1 MPRFSN
7 RRLRRCSVVLLLLTS
22 APSFGQAGQTEEL
35 LVTASRVPRGPLEL
49 IGNTAAI
56 DTRAMRLTSHQHI
69 YELGTR
75 AAGTWLSRGSGQENL
90 TAIRSPVLTGPGACG
105 AFLTLED
112 SIPTRPTGFCNVN
125 QLFEIPT
132 ELAQRTE
139 VLRGP
144 ANALYGSNG
153 LHGSLNFLLPEAGAD
168 PGWRGDLELGPDD
181 YRRGR
186 ANYSGNWR
194 GTGIA
199 AGLLADNYGGFQNDS
214 GYEQQKG
221 YLKLART
228 LAAGTLRFGFS
239 ASNLDQETAGFIRGK
254 DAYKD
259 EELRRVNPNPEAFR
273 KADSQRTYLRWSRD
287 DDASRGSDLRVY
299 LRRSDMEFLQH
310 FLPGQPL
317 EENSQRSGGVMFS
330 RWLALGEGS
339 LTWGLDSEYMQ
350 GSLREIQFQDLGP
363 DSSRPPGKH
372 YDYEVDSLLAAAY
385 AQLDLPLTD
394 AWTLR
399 AGARVEYLRY
409 DYDNRMLSGNTREDG
424 SECTNGC
431 LFFRP
436 ADRSDDFAE
445 IAPNLGLR
453 YRIDEDSIA
462 WLTLTR
468 GFRAPQATELY
479 RLQSGQAVGDL
490 EPEIMDSIELGW
502 RRETGRLSL
511 EASAFA
517 MRKDNYIFRDAE
529 GFNVSDGRSEHV
541 GAELQASWRAESGWF
556 AALAGTWVRHSYA
569 FDRNLSFGETIRSGD
584 DVDTAPRT
592 LGSARL
598 GYDRG
603 PLLAELEWLHQGA
616 YFLNASNT
624 AHYEGHD
631 LANLRIVWRPVGNW
645 SLALRVNNLADTR
658 YADRAD
664 FAFGSFRY
672 FPGREREAF
681 FQIGYR
687 MF

>member
-1 MPRFSN
+1 MHRMN
-7 RRLRRCSVVLLLLTS
+7 DRRLRRCAFVLLIATGTPGYGQS
-22 APSFGQAGQTEEL
+22 AETEEL

-49 IGNTAAI
+49 IGNTAAL
-56 DTRAMRLTSHQHI
+56 DTQAIRLTSHQHI

-75 AAGTWLSRGSGQENL
+75 TAGTWLSRGSGQEHL

-132 ELAQRTE
+132 ELVQRSE

-153 LHGSLNFLLPEAGAD
+153 LHGSLNFLLPEAGANR
-168 PGWRGDLELGPDD
+168 GWRGDIEAGPDD

-186 ANYSGNWR
+186 GNWS
-194 GTGIA
+194 GSWGDTGVA
-199 AGLLADNYGGFQNDS
+199 AGLLADYYGGFQNDS

-221 YLKLART
+221 YFKLARD
-228 LAAGTLRFGFS
+228 LGDSKLRVGFS
-239 ASNLDQETAGFIRGK
+239 ASNLDQETAGFIRGQ

-259 EELRRVNPNPEAFR
+259 PELRRINPNPEAFR
-273 KADSQRTYLRWSRD
+273 QADSQRAYLRWSQNRD
-287 DDASRGSDLRVY
+287 TMRGRDLRAY

-317 EENSQRSGGVMFS
+317 EENGQLSGGLMFS
-330 RWLALGEGS
+330 QWQPLGNGS
-339 LTWGLDSEYMQ
+339 LTWGLDTEYMQ
-350 GSLREIQFQDLGP
+350 GFLRETQFQDLGP
-363 DSSRPPGKH
+363 DSNRPPGKH
-372 YDYEVDSLLAAAY
+372 YDYGVDSLLAAAY
-385 AQLDLPLTD
+385 AQLDLPLTET
-394 AWTLR
+394 WTLR
-399 AGARVEYLRY
+399 AGLRIEYLRY
-409 DYDNRMLSGNTREDG
+409 DYDNRMLDGNTREDG
-424 SECTNGC
+424 SECTSGC

-445 IAPNLGLR
+445 LAPNFGLR
-453 YRIDEDSIA
+453 YRIDDDSIA

-490 EPEIMDSIELGW
+490 QPEIMDSIEIGW
-502 RRETGRLSL
+502 RRETRQLSL

-529 GFNVSDGRSEHV
+529 GFNVSDGNSEHV

-556 AALAGTWVRHSYA
+556 AALAGTWVRHTYA

-592 LGSARL
+592 LGSARI

-603 PLLAELEWLHQGA
+603 PLLTELEWLHQGA
-616 YFLNASNT
+616 YYLNASNT
-624 AHYEGHD
+624 ARYDGHD
-631 LANLRIVWRPVGNW
+631 LANLRVVWRPVDNW
-645 SLALRVNNLADTR
+645 SLALRINNLADTR

-664 FAFGSFRY
+664 FAFGSYRY

-681 FQIGYR
+681 VQLAYR
-687 MF
+687 SF

>member
-1 MPRFSN
+1 MN
-7 RRLRRCSVVLLLLTS
+7 LYRLGRCTLLFLIAAS
-22 APSFGQAGQTEEL
+22 APALGQTDQTEEL
-35 LVTASRVPRGPLEL
+35 LVTASRVPRGPLDL

-56 DTRAMRLTSHQHI
+56 DTQAMRLTSHQHI

-75 AAGTWLSRGSGQENL
+75 AAGAWLSRGSGQENL

-132 ELAQRTE
+132 ELAQRSE

-153 LHGSLNFLLPEAGAD
+153 LHGSLNFLLPEPGVN
-168 PGWRGDLELGPDD
+168 PGWRGDIEAGPDD

-186 ANYSGNWR
+186 VNYSGDL
-194 GTGIA
+194 GDTGIA
-199 AGLLADNYGGFQNDS
+199 GGLLADNYGGFQNDS
-214 GYEQQKG
+214 GYEQQKA
-221 YLKLART
+221 YLKLARELSDST
-228 LAAGTLRFGFS
+228 LGIGFS

-259 EELRRVNPNPEAFR
+259 PELRRINPNPEAFR
-273 KADSQRTYLRWSRD
+273 EADSQRVFLRWSQAV
-287 DDASRGSDLRVY
+287 DAVRGRDLRAY

-317 EENSQRSGGVMFS
+317 EENGQLSGGLMFS
-330 RWLALGEGS
+330 QWQAFGKAS
-339 LTWGLDSEYMQ
+339 LTWGLDTEYMQ
-350 GSLREIQFQDLGP
+350 GFLRETQFQDLGP

-385 AQLDLPLTD
+385 AQLDWQLD
-394 AWTLR
+394 EAWTLR

-409 DYDNRMLSGNTREDG
+409 DYDNRMLAGNTREDG

-436 ADRSDDFAE
+436 ADRRDAFAE
-445 IAPNLGLR
+445 IAPNFGLR
-453 YRIDEDSIA
+453 YRIDDDSIA
-462 WLTLTR
+462 WITLTR

-490 EPEIMDSIELGW
+490 EPEIMDSVELGW
-502 RRETGRLSL
+502 RRETGQLSL
-511 EASAFA
+511 EASVFA

-529 GFNVSDGRSEHV
+529 GFNVSDGKSEHV
-541 GAELQASWRAESGWF
+541 GVELQTSWRAENGWF
-556 AALAGTWVRHSYA
+556 AALAGTWVRHTYA
-569 FDRNLSFGETIRSGD
+569 FDRDLSFGETIRSGD

-592 LGSARL
+592 LGSARI

-603 PLLAELEWLHQGA
+603 ALLTEVEWLHQGA
-616 YFLNASNT
+616 YYLNASNS
-624 AHYEGHD
+624 ARYEGHD
-631 LANLRIVWRPVGNW
+631 LANLRIVWRPIENW

-664 FAFGSFRY
+664 FAFGGYRY

-681 FQIGYR
+681 LQIGYR
-687 MF
+687 ML